1 MQSIF
6 SNALSEAVAKH
17 IDLSAT
23 RRETLSWL
31 ALLIMQHGTIC
42 LWRLAAFVASAAQT
56 DSGRGGV
63 YRVFQFV
70 RLDGALAGGGGGGP
84 LWVSRQAW
92 GLALH
97 CTHWDF
103 GQATIHNTMNRV

>member
-56 DSGRGGV
+56 DSVRR
-63 YRVFQFV
+63 RVFWFFQVV
-70 RLDGALAGGGGGGP
+70 RPGGAAAGGAGGGP
-84 LWVSRQAW
+84 LRV
-92 GLALH
+92 
-97 CTHWDF
+97 F
-103 GQATIHNTMNRV
+103 GQPLVLAVQCTKSGFSTN